1 MVVLFV
7 CHFCVFA
14 IMNKADMYGGV
25 ICCIG
30 SKPSLLLTD
39 KEGINM
45 AVN

>member
-1 MVVLFV
+1 MLSFFLG
-7 CHFCVFA
+7 HFCVFA

-30 SKPSLLLTD
+30 SKPFLRLTD

>member
-1 MVVLFV
+1 MLPFFVGHSCVV
-7 CHFCVFA
+7 A

-30 SKPSLLLTD
+30 SEPFLLLTD